1 METARYPGS
10 NWKKQTMASPLKVP
24 ATVFQ
29 NIFKHCKKSS
39 LTMTWPLLTE
49 IKRKAFHLLILLV
62 IACYVI
68 IEKNVDKQIA
78 LLALVALLVLFLFVE
93 YFRLELGFRIPI
105 FDQIIR
111 PKEREH
117 YYGVIYFL
125 SATIICLAVFD
136 FRIALAALLMTTFGD
151 MSAALIG
158 KKYGKTIVF
167 RNKTL
172 TGTLFELA
180 VNLVVGFIVL
190 INFYNVYIIIAMAFV
205 ATFVET
211 FVDEL
216 DDNLL
221 IPLFAGFA
229 GQILVLLL

>member
-1 METARYPGS
+1 MSWTFIRE
-10 NWKKQTMASPLKVP
+10 L
-24 ATVFQ
+24 
-29 NIFKHCKKSS
+29 
-39 LTMTWPLLTE
+39 
-49 IKRKAFHLLILLV
+49 KRKAFHLLILFV
-62 IACYVI
+62 IGGFVI
-68 IEKNVDKQIA
+68 IQNNYSKQIA
-78 LLALVALLVLFLFVE
+78 LICLVGLLVFFLLAE

-125 SATIICLAVFD
+125 SGTIICLAVFD

-158 KKYGKTIVF
+158 KKYGRTLLFK
-167 RNKTL
+167 NKTL
-172 TGTLFELA
+172 SGTLSELA
-180 VNLVVGFIVL
+180 VNIIVGFFVL
-190 INFYNVYIIIAMAFV
+190 TNAYIIIAMAFV

-211 FVDEL
+211 FVEEL

-221 IPLFAGFA
+221 IPLFTGFS
-229 GQILVLLL
+229 GQILLILLL